1 MTAIGCGNMCTYQ
14 INGKPDES
22 VSSDFITTTML
33 ASHSFNAVLELV
45 QTSCLNFQIQVSPF
59 SAIISL
65 KKSFIKDKCGNLV
78 LPPDRRIQS
87 ENMKN
92 EPVVDAPTENTTV
105 KNEAKEN
112 AHIESLQL
120 ELNKLVI
127 ENKKYEEK
135 VREQEEEICDLN
147 KIVKV
152 KNEVINKL
160 NQQLKDYKIKN
171 AADIKD
177 IKKTQKAE
185 LKSVRKELGEE
196 RRQKVNLEKKI
207 EMMQNEIIE
216 EVSEQEMPK
225 KLDCENCEDI
235 SNIKNGPKP
244 EQFPLT
250 RTGFN
255 YRPSSAAQPISL
267 SINCNHKKQCIL
279 RQPFPPPL
287 PALTPLVNMSSLYHT
302 RILSGDLDWGST
314 CSYCFRIEYEKYGC
328 ESCVWIKC
336 FGDLHGFPDLNP
348 YHYRKHLDEDN

>member
-1 MTAIGCGNMCTYQ
+1 MCTHQ

-45 QTSCLNFQIQVSPF
+45 QTSCLNFQIQVSRF

-127 ENKKYEEK
+127 ENKKYKEK

-147 KIVKV
+147 KTVKV

-160 NQQLKDYKIKN
+160 NPIRPGGGFKVPG
-171 AADIKD
+171 
-177 IKKTQKAE
+177 
-185 LKSVRKELGEE
+185 SV
-196 RRQKVNLEKKI
+196 
-207 EMMQNEIIE
+207 
-216 EVSEQEMPK
+216 S
-225 KLDCENCEDI
+225 
-235 SNIKNGPKP
+235 
-244 EQFPLT
+244 F
-250 RTGFN
+250 
-255 YRPSSAAQPISL
+255 
-267 SINCNHKKQCIL
+267 
-279 RQPFPPPL
+279 
-287 PALTPLVNMSSLYHT
+287 
-302 RILSGDLDWGST
+302 
-314 CSYCFRIEYEKYGC
+314 
-328 ESCVWIKC
+328 
-336 FGDLHGFPDLNP
+336 
-348 YHYRKHLDEDN
+348 